1 MTERKK
7 KAKEDISELIKK
19 GGSYM
24 GKFCPECG
32 SPLNEEGVC
41 AACAAAAAEPTVD
54 SIVEEIKNEAAL
66 KWEPEPDME
75 PLVPPESAAAP
86 AAEPVKAPAAAPAP
100 APAPEPEF
108 KPASKA
114 PVIHPP
120 VYAAPD
126 HTIPPQPPEEIPDPE
141 PDRPARKSKWEI
153 MSSWGTV
160 GALALMAIP
169 GIGFLITIIWACGGC
184 RKYAKRN
191 LARALLLIL
200 VICLIIF
207 IIGGALT
214 YLFVVRPVLPQVL
227 EKITKVFEALFEGYT
242 ISWN

>member
-1 MTERKK
+1 
-7 KAKEDISELIKK
+7 
-19 GGSYM
+19 M
-24 GKFCPECG
+24 GKFCPDCG

-41 AACAAAAAEPTVD
+41 VACAAAAAEPTVD
-54 SIVEEIKNEAAL
+54 SIVEEIKNESAL
-66 KWEPEPDME
+66 KWEPEPVLE
-75 PLVPPESAAAP
+75 PMAPPEPAP
-86 AAEPVKAPAAAPAP
+86 EPVKTPGPAA
-100 APAPEPEF
+100 APEPEF
-108 KPASKA
+108 KPAGKA

-120 VYAAPD
+120 VYAAAD
-126 HTIPPQPPEEIPDPE
+126 HTIPPQPPEEIPEPE

-169 GIGFLITIIWACGGC
+169 GIGLLITIIWACGGC

-200 VICLIIF
+200 VICLIIL

-214 YLFVVRPVLPQVL
+214 YLFVVRPVLPEVL

>member
-1 MTERKK
+1 
-7 KAKEDISELIKK
+7 
-19 GGSYM
+19 
-24 GKFCPECG
+24 
-32 SPLNEEGVC
+32 
-41 AACAAAAAEPTVD
+41 
-54 SIVEEIKNEAAL
+54 
-66 KWEPEPDME
+66 
-75 PLVPPESAAAP
+75 
-86 AAEPVKAPAAAPAP
+86 
-100 APAPEPEF
+100 
-108 KPASKA
+108 
-114 PVIHPP
+114 
-120 VYAAPD
+120 
-126 HTIPPQPPEEIPDPE
+126 
-141 PDRPARKSKWEI
+141 

-227 EKITKVFEALFEGYT
+227 ERITKVFEALFPGYT
-242 ISWN
+242 ITF